1 MTEDRLLQN
10 TKGKTAVRCFDTYA
24 ELRACSG
31 GTTASPLNLAIGEE
45 QSIGGIFGWSTDR
58 TSADD
63 GGTVI
68 VPTDMA
74 RTGCWKRVYS
84 GALNVKWFG
93 AMGDG
98 LALDTTAVLA
108 ALRATPDG
116 GAIYFPAG
124 VYKIDRAIDP
134 GIKALALRGDG
145 WRTLT
150 GSPWG
155 APDWTAEPPAPPPI
169 LGSVIKAISG
179 SEDAIRLSHETYR
192 GLSLH
197 DIALLGPG
205 AGTAVGINAGVGAQ
219 NNEIKASNI
228 LIANFKNGIRFN
240 NSLDS
245 TLLDLNVRSC
255 ETGLFFE
262 SVVTDTRFYSVNIQ
276 DCTDGILAR
285 SGSLIRFY
293 GGLFQNNTRAIHL
306 SPDGAGT
313 ELWHLDGIW
322 TEGNGKSL
330 VADGSRAPI
339 SQLSFSAWRS
349 GDTFA
354 FEPTGTVTR
363 VSFTSCDL
371 PGWTFKPVSSDW
383 LLCNVKL
390 FDINFSLDPQRL
402 TRINVNGVSSF
413 QTHEAFQVPWNA
425 DTITL
430 DSKGGEL
437 QQIVMTGDVA
447 QLNPPT
453 YRAVGSKVV
462 LIVTQGGAGGFT
474 IRSFGSNLRTDW
486 SGTGPAGTSSSMTI
500 MYIGQNNWM
509 QVTPQTAWI

>member
-1 MTEDRLLQN
+1 MTEEGPVAAL
-10 TKGKTAVRCFDTYA
+10 KGATAVRWFDTYA
-24 ELRACSG
+24 ELRTWSG
-31 GTTASPLNLAIGEE
+31 GTTASSLNVAIGRE
-45 QSIGGIFGWSTDR
+45 QSIGGIFGWSTDT
-58 TSADD
+58 TSADN

-68 VPTDMA
+68 VPTAMP
-74 RTGCWKRVYS
+74 RTGCWKRIFS

-98 LALDTTAVLA
+98 LTLDTTAVLA
-108 ALRATPDG
+108 AVRATSDG

-124 VYKIDRAIDP
+124 VYKIDSPIDP

-155 APDWTAEPPAPPPI
+155 DSVWTAEPPASPPI

-179 SEDAIRLSHETYR
+179 SNDAIRLNHATYR

-205 AGTAVGINAGVGAQ
+205 TGTAAGINAGVGAQ
-219 NNEIKASNI
+219 SNEIKVSNV

-255 ETGLFFE
+255 VTGLFFE
-262 SVVTDTRFYSVNIQ
+262 SVVTDTRFYSVNVQ

-285 SGSLIRFY
+285 PGSLIRFY
-293 GGLFQNNTRAIHL
+293 GGLFQNNITGIHL
-306 SPDGAGT
+306 SPDVVGT

-322 TEGNGKSL
+322 TENNGKSL
-330 VADGSRAPI
+330 VADGSTAPI

-349 GDTFA
+349 GDTFI
-354 FEPTGTVTR
+354 FEPAGTVTR

-371 PGWTFKPVSSDW
+371 PGWTFKPISSDW

-390 FDINFSLDPQRL
+390 YDIDFSLDPQRL

-413 QTHEAFQVPWNA
+413 QTHEASQVPWNA
-425 DTITL
+425 GTITL
-430 DSKGGEL
+430 DSKGGEV
-437 QQIVMTGDVA
+437 QQIVMTGNVA

-462 LIVTQGGAGGFT
+462 LIVTQGGSGGYT
-474 IRSFGSNLRTDW
+474 IGAFGGNLRTNW
-486 SGTGPAGTSSSMTI
+486 SGSGPAGTSSSMTI
-500 MYIGQNNWM
+500 MYIGSNNWM
-509 QVTPQTAWI
+509 QITPQTAWV